1 VTLFLT
7 LELGHYSNILGSV
20 DLNRVFFL
28 HFESK
33 ALVKAPLDKLWAFI
47 STPDSIAHCLPG
59 VVEYKVHEDK
69 RIEAKTK
76 IGVGFIKG
84 TFKVN
89 SRVTEEDPVNRH
101 ARLLVDGSGVT
112 SAFKADILINC
123 SPHAEGTEL
132 SWIADATISGPLG
145 SVAKGLL
152 ESTAQK
158 IVNQTLECVTQKV
171 SQST

>member
-1 VTLFLT
+1 
-7 LELGHYSNILGSV
+7 
-20 DLNRVFFL
+20 
-28 HFESK
+28 
-33 ALVKAPLDKLWAFI
+33 VKAPVEKLWNFI
-47 STPDSIAHCLPG
+47 STPDSIAQCLPG
-59 VVEYKVHEDK
+59 VEEYKILEGK

-89 SRVTEEDPVNRH
+89 SRVAEEDAVNHH

-123 SPHAEGTEL
+123 NPNPEGTEL
-132 SWIADATISGPLG
+132 SWVADATISGPLG

-152 ESTAQK
+152 ENAAQK

-171 SQST
+171 TQTT